1 MDNKTSEI
9 NWSEIADP
17 LSTNLF
23 DKYIQQSIA
32 IPVEHLGI
40 NEQLWLQCRSF
51 ALNLSKKGFID
62 PISILYTSFKRYYSS
77 NITFNVFTRWLLLD
91 KLNKND
97 FQINLLRYST
107 FQTIDQILK
116 TTQINKQINF
126 INPLVDIEQI
136 WFLFPISIRL
146 PTTGYSLIP
155 EITILDNDVTR
166 ISSKHKRT
174 YPSRVLFLFALTP
187 SGKYSNQLIICK
199 PGRSIKVNYAST
211 SFTRIIETNTGTI
224 SYEHVQQWLD
234 DFISLSYGTKN
245 SSLLIDPRTTLL
257 TADFENTCQ
266 KFDINIITTELDSY
280 ITHILSPLFSL
291 FNKQWSEANR
301 VDKMHFKSVGHIQ
314 RMIHAIWFTLRTLK
328 QNEQIFKI
336 FNQTILWKLSDQKYV
351 QSLQPPTQNLLP
363 KKKKK
368 KTLVKIGSKT
378 KLTSSSAMMM
388 DPPMDST
395 PEQILEYILN
405 RQISISRA
413 SKYLHG
419 MKLDYLKY
427 CLSYKMNSSCM
438 NGSCLIQLNTFMQ
451 SKSTI
456 NWLRNLRSLYFWPC
470 AKQLFLREIYQL
482 TGIVTRKR
490 SMNICGNNNMGSIRS
505 CDQQSPV
512 IFWTAFEDIHLI
524 QLDNE
529 SIIEDQQWNEDFQQ
543 YLIDNEI
550 NHEKA
555 QLWTIDT
562 FEFPLTKN
570 STILQ
575 LPEWN
580 ELRPM
585 NQTPKV
591 TVIYAFSND
600 GQSTE
605 PYFIFPNALR
615 DNTINNEQ
623 DSYNDL
629 GHLTPQIFLSWIE
642 KHLIQKDH
650 VPIVLIFCSRLP
662 VLSPIVSSSLEQHKI
677 YPFGYPCTRTLPFR
691 YLFERRVR
699 NNRSTNLMSEL
710 WKKKLLD
717 EQRTHVLK
725 GINCT
730 VKNIKYYFEQI
741 WLILIT
747 EKRDD
752 DDENKT
758 FKDKCQQAFQQAN
771 IELIINKKENFYEK
785 KIEIISSEQN
795 QKKIVQTVINTNE
808 IVDQLHQLLN
818 VIAQVKEQINSAQ
831 ILKIKNNDSS
841 ISSTSNETL
850 ENVEISHLSSTLSE
864 QIQAINRIEINN
876 ISIQTPINDKR
887 PSDENDE
894 PRSIK
899 RFRSS
904 CSQSNDSTT
913 TTTTTTTNI
922 IQWIPPSKQLVT
934 HVQSQSSSL
943 FQFILSLVHII
954 LNSTENHLTDEHC
967 CWLHKTVNNYDH
979 NYNIDKLNLLIETAC
994 IVIMSNLTDKIAWKN
1009 LKQLH
1014 DTIGNN
1020 LSLRQLFFE
1029 DFKRFEHY
1037 SLEIN
1042 TPDGLFLF
1050 DYSKNLINNDI
1061 LRELFSLCRECQ
1073 IEEQRTKMFQG
1084 ELINFTEK
1092 RAVLHTVLRTPKDG
1106 KEVIVDGKN
1115 VLPDVHRVLEQMK
1128 HFSEAIRNGQ
1138 WKGYTEKSI
1147 TDVVNIGI
1155 GGSDLGPLMVTE
1167 ALKPYA
1173 KNGPRVHFI
1182 SNIDGTH
1189 LCETVAK
1196 LSPETTL
1203 FIIASKTFTTQET
1216 ITNAES
1222 AKEWFLNQAHD
1233 PKYVAKHF
1241 VALSTNTQKVT
1252 EFGIAKENMF
1262 EFWDW
1267 VGGRYSLWSA
1277 IGLSIVCAIG
1287 FDNFQQ
1293 LLAGAHAMDKHFQEM
1308 PLEKNL
1314 PVIMAVLGIW
1324 YNNFL
1329 TAETHAIL
1337 PYDQYMHRF
1346 SAYFQQ
1352 GDMESNGK
1360 YRTKEGKQVDYTTGP
1375 IIWGEPGTNGQHAFY
1390 QLIHQGTKL
1399 IPCDFIAPIETQ
1411 NPIRDNLH
1419 HKILLANFLAQTEA
1433 LMRGLTEDEVR
1444 LNHNSNDELLIYHKT
1459 FRGNRPTNSFVLP
1472 RITPFTL
1479 GMLIAAYEHKI
1490 FIQGQIWNINS
1501 YDQFGVE
1508 LGKQLAKVILPE
1520 LDANQ
1525 SITAHDSS
1533 TNGLINFI
1541 NKNRKWTPKNK

>member
-785 KIEIISSEQN
+785 KIEIISSERN

-1167 ALKPYA
+1167 ALK
-1173 KNGPRVHFI
+1173 V
-1182 SNIDGTH
+1182 S
-1189 LCETVAK
+1189 
-1196 LSPETTL
+1196 
-1203 FIIASKTFTTQET
+1203 
-1216 ITNAES
+1216 
-1222 AKEWFLNQAHD
+1222 
-1233 PKYVAKHF
+1233 
-1241 VALSTNTQKVT
+1241 
-1252 EFGIAKENMF
+1252 
-1262 EFWDW
+1262 
-1267 VGGRYSLWSA
+1267 
-1277 IGLSIVCAIG
+1277 
-1287 FDNFQQ
+1287 
-1293 LLAGAHAMDKHFQEM
+1293 
-1308 PLEKNL
+1308 
-1314 PVIMAVLGIW
+1314 
-1324 YNNFL
+1324 
-1329 TAETHAIL
+1329 
-1337 PYDQYMHRF
+1337 
-1346 SAYFQQ
+1346 
-1352 GDMESNGK
+1352 
-1360 YRTKEGKQVDYTTGP
+1360 
-1375 IIWGEPGTNGQHAFY
+1375 
-1390 QLIHQGTKL
+1390 
-1399 IPCDFIAPIETQ
+1399 
-1411 NPIRDNLH
+1411 
-1419 HKILLANFLAQTEA
+1419 
-1433 LMRGLTEDEVR
+1433 
-1444 LNHNSNDELLIYHKT
+1444 
-1459 FRGNRPTNSFVLP
+1459 
-1472 RITPFTL
+1472 
-1479 GMLIAAYEHKI
+1479 
-1490 FIQGQIWNINS
+1490 
-1501 YDQFGVE
+1501 
-1508 LGKQLAKVILPE
+1508 
-1520 LDANQ
+1520 
-1525 SITAHDSS
+1525 
-1533 TNGLINFI
+1533 
-1541 NKNRKWTPKNK
+1541 